1 MKQIEVLT
9 SLSGGELGPTFYGR
23 FDLPVYAQGV
33 KTMQNF
39 VPLREGGATT
49 IGGSDYIGALSGR
62 CRLEPFIISPD
73 LSYVLVFTPGHLRI
87 WKYGTTDLGIDIITP
102 YSEADLRKLRF
113 CQNTSW
119 FVITTRDH
127 PPKLLR
133 YLGADSFST
142 DAGALQ
148 NYTADLVYTA
158 GRQPFNGAG
167 NYPAVALFFIGR
179 IWFFSSYNK
188 PEGLWASNTFEYKKF
203 VYYEV
208 VTNITTQLKEP
219 ASIAFIGTITKDS
232 AVITGTEDLRSTL
245 TTNHYVYGTGVP
257 NGAKVV
263 SVGPYSV
270 TLSKP
275 ITETYANIGFNAMLW
290 KTTTPEY
297 ETVTTTRDVIIDSS
311 AMEFELGSDQNDTI
325 IWAVARKDL
334 VIGTT
339 SSEWVIPGNITA
351 TNIKALLET
360 RNGSGDVQA
369 FFLGDAAIFATG
381 NKKALRE
388 YVYNTNSDG
397 YQSPE
402 LTFLAPHIAQ
412 AGIVEL
418 DWQNNPRTTIW
429 AVLED
434 GTVAIAAY
442 ERIYATRGWSRVV
455 IPGGLVESVAI
466 IPGQNG
472 DEVYASINRG
482 GARKMERMA
491 QIFSNSL
498 LSAAV
503 TKTKTSGGVTGV
515 THISG
520 PASVFYNG
528 SYYPV
533 TVSAGAAAL
542 PSDIP
547 DGASVSVGLQM
558 EAKIAIL
565 RPNVQS
571 RFGTAQARIKTI
583 NAIGLRLLNSGRF
596 RVVGGAGSED
606 SAEAP
611 GFTGDTSTN
620 VRGTWDLDGWA
631 EIVTN
636 EAMTILA
643 VFCEVNAGG

>member
-49 IGGSDYIGALSGR
+49 IGGSEFIADIPGR

-87 WKYGTTDLGIDIITP
+87 WKYGTTDLGIDIATP

-113 CQNTSW
+113 CQSTSW

-127 PPKLLR
+127 PPKLLK

-158 GRQPFNGAG
+158 GRQPFKGAG
-167 NYPAVALFFIGR
+167 NYPALAIFFVGR

-188 PEGLWASNTFEYKKF
+188 PEGVWASNTFEYKRF
-203 VYYEV
+203 VYFEIV
-208 VTNITTQLKEP
+208 SNSTTQLKDP
-219 ASIAFIGTITKDS
+219 DSVAFTGSITKDS
-232 AVITGTEDLRSTL
+232 AVITGTTDLRASL
-245 TTNHYVYGTGVP
+245 TTNHYVYGSGIPSGT
-257 NGAKVV
+257 KVV
-263 SVGPYSV
+263 SVGANTV

-275 ITETYANIGFNAMLW
+275 VTETYSDIGFNGMLW
-290 KTTTPEY
+290 SSTAPEY
-297 ETVTTTRDVIIDSS
+297 ENITTTRDVIIDSS

-325 IWAVARKDL
+325 IWAISRKDL

-339 SSEWVIPGNITA
+339 SSEWVIPGAVTA
-351 TNIKALLET
+351 TTIQALLET

-381 NKKALRE
+381 NRKGLRE
-388 YVYNTNSDG
+388 YVYDTNSDG
-397 YQSPE
+397 YQSPD

-418 DWQNNPRTTIW
+418 DWQNSPRTTIW

-434 GTVAIAAY
+434 GTVALAAY

-455 IPGGLVESVAI
+455 VPGGLIESIAV
-466 IPGQNG
+466 IPGADG
-472 DEVYASINRG
+472 DEVYASINRSG
-482 GARKMERMA
+482 SRKMERMA
-491 QIFSNSL
+491 QAFSNSL
-498 LSAAV
+498 LSSAI
-503 TKTKTSGGVTGV
+503 TKTKSSGGVTGV
-515 THISG
+515 SHISG
-520 PASVFYNG
+520 AASVFYSG
-528 SYYPV
+528 QYYPI
-533 TVSAGAAAL
+533 TITAGAATL
-542 PSDIP
+542 PAAIP
-547 DGASVSVGLQM
+547 DGASVSIGLQV
-558 EAKIAIL
+558 EAKIALL

-606 SAEAP
+606 SSETP